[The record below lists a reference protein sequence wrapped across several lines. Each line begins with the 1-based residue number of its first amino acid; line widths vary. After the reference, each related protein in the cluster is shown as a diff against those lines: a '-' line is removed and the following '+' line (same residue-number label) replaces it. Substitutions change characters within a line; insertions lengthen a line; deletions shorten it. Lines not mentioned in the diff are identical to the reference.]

1 MAEPWPLF
9 DLNVAPEDVDWD
21 EEPEGMVEEE
31 VEVEV
36 VVLDEEEPEGVIM
49 EDATAAATV
58 EEEAEEAKEVVVP
71 EAEAEVEAEAEAK
84 AEAEAEAEAEGE
96 EGEVERDGDAEA
108 MRKKNAREVLVGGL
122 PQDAAEED
130 VAQALAEAGDVEEVR
145 LVRDPAEPRCNK
157 GFAFVRFAAAWQ
169 ARWAADD
176 VRTAMIKGKACG
188 ICKNDGTKTLH
199 LRNICFDWTKDD
211 LAEELKS
218 YKLENLEDISLVEHL
233 DIKGKNRGYAFLE
246 FSTHVDAADAFFK
259 LQNTDIYLGTD
270 VSTQVS
276 FSKTIAPD
284 DKVMEKVKSVFLDG
298 LPPHW
303 NEDKVREVFGKFGQI
318 DTVQLARNMVTAKRK
333 DFGFIGFAS
342 RQSALD
348 CISTFSTGGAIEGSG
363 KVRIKASLQRPRN
376 TFKKHSW
383 KRATPMGIRR
393 GFVDKRYGDNGSHP
407 SKFRHSGHAKHDYS
421 SNPFHDKY
429 HHQPMVGRLSRMEE
443 ADVEERRVSS
453 REYSSHYRRYSPVSG
468 PSHRYGRT
476 HREAYVESRYAYE
489 YPKHRET
496 RHGESIQRDA
506 YRSKYAHSY
515 PERPHRDFCPECNPC
530 DHSSRAY
537 YYKTGH
543 EPMHSS
549 SQAVSQSEKSYSQG
563 RQLMPSGSYVL
574 QEQNAAPA
582 SSQVAPPPHQIAK
595 PFHEQSSSQ
604 SDDRSAYEAETEYTF
619 RARRSRYPSSRDD
632 ADTTHHKKYHRQ
644 GR

>member
-1 MAEPWPLF
+1 MAERRPLF
-9 DLNVAPEDVDWD
+9 DLNVALEDLDWD
-21 EEPEGMVEEE
+21 EEPE
-31 VEVEV
+31 EVEV
-36 VVLDEEEPEGVIM
+36 VVLDEEEPEEVIM

-58 EEEAEEAKEVVVP
+58 EEEAEEVEEVEEVVVP
-71 EAEAEVEAEAEAK
+71 EAEAEAEEGEGEGEGEGEAEAEA
-84 AEAEAEAEAEGE
+84 
-96 EGEVERDGDAEA
+96 
-108 MRKKNAREVLVGGL
+108 MRKRNACEVLVGGL
-122 PQDAAEED
+122 PRDAAEED
-130 VAQALAEAGDVEEVR
+130 VARALAEAGDVEEVR
-145 LVRDPAEPRCNK
+145 LVRDPAEPRFNK

-270 VSTQVS
+270 VSAQVS
-276 FSKTIAPD
+276 FSKTISPD

-303 NEDKVREVFGKFGQI
+303 NEDKVREVFGKFGEI
-318 DTVQLARNMVTAKRK
+318 DNIQLARNMVTAKRK

-348 CISTFSTGGAIEGSG
+348 CISTFSKGGISEGSG

-383 KRATPMGIRR
+383 QGATPMGIRR
-393 GFVDKRYGDNGSHP
+393 GFVDKRYGDSGPHP
-407 SKFRHSGHAKHDYS
+407 SKFRHSGHARHDYS
-421 SNPFHDKY
+421 NNIFHEKY
-429 HHQPMVGRLSRMEE
+429 HHQPMVGRLSRMA
-443 ADVEERRVSS
+443 ADVEERHVSS

-468 PSHRYGRT
+468 PNHRYGRT
-476 HREAYVESRYAYE
+476 HREAYVDNRYAYE

-515 PERPHRDFCPECNPC
+515 PERSHTDFCPECNPC
-530 DHSSRAY
+530 DRSSRA

-543 EPMHSS
+543 EPTHSS

-582 SSQVAPPPHQIAK
+582 SSQVVPPHRQIAK

-604 SDDRSAYEAETEYTF
+604 PNDRSAYEAEYTF
-619 RARRSRYPSSRDD
+619 RARRGRYPSSRDD
-632 ADTTHHKKYHRQ
+632 PDTTHHRKYHRQ